1 VITQPKDITI
11 SDRMA
16 EEITIAA
23 KPSHNGRIDWHCPA
37 NVRRG
42 LRSRGLLDT
51 NDVLTEDGR
60 EVARLLAGSR
70 SRRTFTFLRPNGGRS

>member
-1 VITQPKDITI
+1 MITQPKDITI

-16 EEITIAA
+16 EEITLAA
-23 KPSHNGRIDWHCPA
+23 KPMNKGFLDVCSPA

-42 LRSRGLLDT
+42 LRVRGLADI

-60 EVARLLAGSR
+60 EVARLLATSPL
-70 SRRTFTFLRPNGGRS
+70 RRTFTFLRPNGR

>member
-1 VITQPKDITI
+1 MITLPKDITI

-23 KPSHNGRIDWHCPA
+23 KPSHNGRLDWHCPA

-42 LRSRGLLDT
+42 LRARGLTDM
-51 NDVLTEDGR
+51 NDVLTEDGQ
-60 EVARLLAGSR
+60 ETARLLATTPL
-70 SRRTFTFLRPNGGRS
+70 RRTFTFLRPNGHR

>member
-1 VITQPKDITI
+1 MISQPKDITI

-16 EEITIAA
+16 EEINLAA
-23 KPSHNGRIDWHCPA
+23 LPSHNGRLDWHCPA

-42 LRSRGLLDT
+42 LRARGLADM

-60 EVARLLAGSR
+60 AAAKILAS
-70 SRRTFTFLRPNGGRS
+70 SPLRRTFTFLRPNGGH